1 MDNKFEQTEKDI
13 REICDGIASMLIEK
27 NRAYGDSALSPRRI
41 FSRADALEQ
50 INVRIDDKLSR
61 IANIPEGQTDAM
73 GEEPERD
80 LMGYLV
86 LKFVGKLRIARLR
99 KDRQAHQVANSLP
112 ALDPQCKG

>member
-1 MDNKFEQTEKDI
+1 MNTMESKTEQLNQTEKDI
-13 REICDGIASMLIEK
+13 RDVCDGICNLLIQK
-27 NRAYGDSALSPRRI
+27 NRAYGDSALNPRRI

-61 IANIPEGQTDAM
+61 IANIPAGQMDSM

-86 LKFVGKLRIARLR
+86 LKFVAKLRQQRPKQDTTR
-99 KDRQAHQVANSLP
+99 
-112 ALDPQCKG
+112 